1 MLDYSKV
8 EKDTLLLMSETATAD
23 EKIAVQYREMRKRQA
38 NENRQNKLSEHDELS
53 ESYSSY
59 ESEIEADKNGM
70 R

>member
-1 MLDYSKV
+1 
-8 EKDTLLLMSETATAD
+8 
-23 EKIAVQYREMRKRQA
+23 MRKRQA